1 MAQTP
6 AEQTPAGQTS
16 AGQASAGNRASAQ
29 ARRAR
34 GLDVLRTLRATEAPQ
49 SDVEALERENGAL
62 GGFVVDFALG
72 DVWSRPGLSRR
83 DRSLITVTVL
93 TCLNQER
100 QLRAH
105 VNGAL
110 NHGLS
115 PEEIREIVTH
125 LCGYCGFPRA
135 LDGMAVVNAVL
146 KERGIDAAM
155 APGATKDDTQ
165 RLKDG
170 ADVAKTLM
178 GAQLPADGEA
188 TRAAMVERL
197 GPLGEAAALFILGD
211 IWARPQLS
219 RRDRS
224 LLVVSALTA
233 LGRIDELE
241 IHIPGALNHGVSKA
255 EIEELMLML
264 AVYAGFP
271 FAVEGM
277 RCLRHVADKAPAM
290 P

>member
-1 MAQTP
+1 MGRIIMAQTP
-6 AEQTPAGQTS
+6 AEKTPIA
-16 AGQASAGNRASAQ
+16 ARASGQ
-29 ARRAR
+29 ERRAR
-34 GLDVLRTLRATEAPQ
+34 GLDVLRTLRNTEAPQ
-49 SDVEALERENGAL
+49 RDGEALERENGTL

-93 TCLNQER
+93 TCLSQER

-135 LDGMAVVNAVL
+135 LNGMAVVNAVL
-146 KERGIDAAM
+146 AERGIDAPMTPA
-155 APGATKDDTQ
+155 ATKDDAQ
-165 RLKDG
+165 RLREG

-188 TRAAMVERL
+188 TRAAMIERL
-197 GPLGEAAALFILGD
+197 GPTGEAAALFILGD
-211 IWARPQLS
+211 VWARSELS

-224 LLVVSALTA
+224 MLVVSALTA

-241 IHIPGALNHGVSKA
+241 IHIPGALNHGVTKA

>member
-6 AEQTPAGQTS
+6 AENSSTA
-16 AGQASAGNRASAQ
+16 ARASGQ
-29 ARRAR
+29 ERRAR
-34 GLDVLRTLRATEAPQ
+34 GLDVLRTLRNTEAPQ
-49 SDVEALERENGAL
+49 RDVEALERENGTLA
-62 GGFVVDFALG
+62 GFVVDFALG
-72 DVWSRPGLSRR
+72 DVWTRPGLSRR

-135 LDGMAVVNAVL
+135 LNGMAVVNAVL
-146 KERGIDAAM
+146 GERGMDATMTPA
-155 APGATKDDTQ
+155 ATKDDAR
-165 RLKDG
+165 RLNDG

-188 TRAAMVERL
+188 TRAAMAERL
-197 GPLGEAAALFILGD
+197 GPVGEAAALFILGD
-211 IWARPQLS
+211 VWARTELS

-224 LLVVSALTA
+224 MLVVSALTA

-241 IHIPGALNHGVSKA
+241 IHIPGALNHGVTKA

-277 RCLRHVADKAPAM
+277 RCLRHVAEKAPAM